1 MGVFMGFILAIIL
14 VVLIG
19 SVRKVSP
26 WPKTDLGQWSVGL
39 LAYFFMA
46 AGSFYTLAE
55 GFHIITS
62 ERLILAGAVSA
73 FAAGIAAFVLGVIA
87 VVRKKERSI
96 TVFLAIL
103 IGGAVLIFL
112 MSELIHGI
120 LGIPE

>member
-1 MGVFMGFILAIIL
+1 MGVLMGIILAIIS
-14 VVLIG
+14 VILIG
-19 SVRKVSP
+19 SVRKVSAL
-26 WPKTDLGQWSVGL
+26 PKTSMGIWSVGM
-39 LAYFFMA
+39 LAYFLLA
-46 AGSFYTLAE
+46 AGSFYALAE
-55 GFHIITS
+55 KFQVITS

-73 FAAGIAAFVLGVIA
+73 LAAGIAAFVLGVFA

-112 MSELIHGI
+112 MSELIRGI